1 MKKILLLFLAVL
13 SGVLTVSADDTWC
26 LRWDYNSENFGT
38 PHNFS
43 NNQLKLYDLPEG
55 TVIKFKVVNS
65 TTDTWYGNNGTM
77 WWGNST
83 EWEFKTS
90 EGDCTF
96 DVDEGGEYT
105 FTLSFTDSK
114 PHITIS
120 YPSLI
125 TRTVYFYN
133 NLSWSQPYVYFLR
146 QSYWD
151 ATNGSG
157 SFDQFN
163 GVAMTRVAE
172 GSNIWKAEFT
182 GWSPNC
188 TMSYIAFTNTVQNN
202 YGNFNGGE
210 AVYNEHCANNLM
222 LVPDASKSTTK
233 NSTKYYNCD
242 NGTNLEG
249 TWFSYPY
256 TRDVTS
262 GNFGTLCLP
271 FDADVTGATVF
282 KITSAYVNDGF
293 KGINLES
300 VSSVEAGKSYIFKA
314 TSSELSASYKGTT
327 YATSPT
333 TAWRMTGNLSSTPTN
348 VTTNDYIIK
357 DNQLRKVVSGGAA
370 TVSQNRAYI
379 SSSVENYNVSS
390 ARGIY
395 CIDFDEESTGI
406 DEVEAT
412 KNAENETFYNLAGQ
426 RVAQPTK
433 GLYIVNGKKV
443 LRK

>member
-1 MKKILLLFLAVL
+1 MKKIVTLLFLL
-13 SGVLTVSADDTWC
+13 GVVCTASADTWC
-26 LRWDYNSENFGT
+26 LRWNYNSENFGT
-38 PHNFS
+38 SHDFT
-43 NNQLKLYDLPEG
+43 NNTLTYSFPAG
-55 TVIKFKVVNS
+55 TEFKFKVVNS
-65 TTDTWYGNNGTM
+65 TTDTWYGNGGTM
-77 WWGNST
+77 WWGNCT
-83 EWEFKTS
+83 NWEFDS
-90 EGDCTF
+90 GGDCTF
-96 DVDEGGEYT
+96 ETDVAGTYT
-105 FTLSFTDSK
+105 FSLSFSNSK
-114 PHITIS
+114 PHITVS
-120 YPSLI
+120 YPGLI
-125 TRTVYFYN
+125 TRTVYLYN
-133 NLSWSQPYVYFLR
+133 NLGWSQPYAYFLR
-146 QSYWD
+146 NGYWND
-151 ATNGSG
+151 SDGSG
-157 SFDQFN
+157 CNGQFN
-163 GVAMTRVAE
+163 GVAMTQVAE
-172 GSNIWKAEFT
+172 GSSIWKAEFEN
-182 GWSPNC
+182 WSPNC
-188 TMSYIAFTNTVQNN
+188 TMAYIAFLKDEKDRSEHFYQTEAIYNANCGNN
-202 YGNFNGGE
+202 E
-210 AVYNEHCANNLM
+210 L
-222 LVPDASKSTTK
+222 LVPDASKFTTI
-233 NSTKYYNCD
+233 NQTKYYNYD
-242 NGTNLEG
+242 GGNLSG
-249 TWFSYPY
+249 TWFAYPY

-262 GNFGTLCLP
+262 GKFGTLCLP

-333 TAWRMTGNLSSTPTN
+333 TAWCMTGNLSSTTTN
-348 VTTNDYIIK
+348 VATNDYIIK